1 MEYWVKKNREM
12 KTMYKV
18 KRLNRMPESQ
28 SGAVLFTALVMMVLM
43 TLLAVTMMGN
53 TAIDEKMAQNS
64 QEQNRAFQAAETGI
78 EMALADVNVLK
89 TSHGFND
96 DGTRTDG
103 SVVTNSSA
111 DGDEQI
117 FSGGTDGYSVDIE
130 YSSVF
135 LQKTPVA
142 RGSGFDSSFANY
154 WFEIQSKATTATGA
168 QSGVALGMFQIGAN

>member
-1 MEYWVKKNREM
+1 
-12 KTMYKV
+12 
-18 KRLNRMPESQ
+18 
-28 SGAVLFTALVMMVLM
+28 MMVLM

-103 SVVTNSSA
+103 AVVTNDVPS
-111 DGDEQI
+111 
-117 FSGGTDGYSVDIE
+117 YSLVVGNPGKI
-130 YSSVF
+130 
-135 LQKTPVA
+135 
-142 RGSGFDSSFANY
+142 
-154 WFEIQSKATTATGA
+154 
-168 QSGVALGMFQIGAN
+168 IGKVNKYGKRKN

>member
-1 MEYWVKKNREM
+1 
-12 KTMYKV
+12 MYKL

-89 TSHGFND
+89 TSHGFNS
-96 DGTRTDG
+96 DGSRTDG
-103 SVVTNSSA
+103 AVVTNSSA

-117 FSGGTDGYSVDIE
+117 FSGADGYSVDIE

>member
-1 MEYWVKKNREM
+1 MNKDKQLI
-12 KTMYKV
+12 T
-18 KRLNRMPESQ
+18 LPGSQ

-103 SVVTNSSA
+103 AVVTNDSTDASNQIFAGA
-111 DGDEQI
+111 DG
-117 FSGGTDGYSVDIE
+117 YAVDIE

-135 LQKTPVA
+135 LQKTPVS
-142 RGSGFDSSFANY
+142 RGS
-154 WFEIQSKATTATGA
+154 
-168 QSGVALGMFQIGAN
+168 

>member
-1 MEYWVKKNREM
+1 MRMINEDKQLI
-12 KTMYKV
+12 
-18 KRLNRMPESQ
+18 RLPASQ

-96 DGTRTDG
+96 DGSRTDG
-103 SVVTNSSA
+103 AVVTNDSS
-111 DGDEQI
+111 DSSNQI
-117 FSGGTDGYSVDIE
+117 FAGADGYSVDIE

-135 LQKTPVA
+135 LQKTPVS

-154 WFEIQSKATTATGA
+154 WFEIQSKATTVTGA